1 MINELVADVSSKLEK
16 ANIEYMLSG
25 SIAMGFY
32 SMGRTSWDVD
42 VVINL
47 KEEEIEKFISL
58 FRDRYFLQQHVIKEE
73 IKRTG
78 MFNIIDQNTSF
89 KIDFIIK
96 KHTPFRDE
104 EFRRRKK
111 VNFLGT
117 ELWIVS
123 LEDLILS
130 KLIWI
135 QELESD
141 LQKKDITFLLQN
153 NSIIDKSYIESW
165 IQKLHLNTYNL
176 L

>member
-1 MINELVADVSSKLEK
+1 MINELVADVTSKLEK
-16 ANIEYMLSG
+16 AEIEYMLSG

-32 SMGRTSWDVD
+32 TVGRTSWDVD
-42 VVINL
+42 VVVDL
-47 KEEEIEKFISL
+47 KQEDVDRFLTIFGDGYFIQS
-58 FRDRYFLQQHVIKEE
+58 HVIKEE
-73 IKRTG
+73 IKRSG
-78 MFNIIDQNTSF
+78 MFNILDDKTSF

-117 ELWIVS
+117 QLWIVAI
-123 LEDLILS
+123 EDLILS

-141 LQKKDITFLLQN
+141 LQKRDIISLLLN
-153 NSIIDKSYIESW
+153 NITDKNYINSW
-165 IQKLHLNTYNL
+165 IDKLHLNTYNL